1 MSTAK
6 TRFFGCRPQNDN
18 LRRIGLTKSEQLR
31 RQFLFRAYSA
41 IIWVMT
47 PQNFSEQDKKK
58 AFARAIATLKAEGEA
73 VLALCDRL
81 DSSFAQ
87 AVEMIL
93 NCKGRLVV
101 TGMGKSGAIG
111 RKIAGTLCST
121 GTPSLF
127 LHPAEG
133 IHGDLGMVTSSDVVL
148 ALSNSGESN
157 EITNILPAIGRIGA
171 KLIAMVGRPG
181 STLGSFADVV
191 LDTSVECEA
200 CPLGLAPTTST
211 TVQLALGDA
220 LALAV
225 MEARRFTRE
234 DYALFHPG
242 GALGR
247 KLLLRVRDIM
257 RSGSEMAVVKA
268 EVILR
273 DVLFAITTAGA
284 GAACV
289 VDGDGKLIGIITD
302 GDVRRALLND
312 EAALHKRASE
322 VMISNPRTISPD
334 RLATEGLRMM
344 ETPTKQIG
352 EMPVIEDGKPVG
364 MLMLKDLVTA
374 GIV

>member
-1 MSTAK
+1 MA
-6 TRFFGCRPQNDN
+6 PQD
-18 LRRIGLTKSEQLR
+18 
-31 RQFLFRAYSA
+31 
-41 IIWVMT
+41 
-47 PQNFSEQDKKK
+47 FSELDRQN

-73 VLALCDRL
+73 VMALADKL
-81 DSSFAQ
+81 DDSFAR
-87 AVEMIL
+87 AVEL
-93 NCKGRLVV
+93 VLTCKGRLVV

-111 RKIAGTLCST
+111 RKIAGTFCST

-133 IHGDLGMVTSSDVVL
+133 IHGDLGMVTGSDVVL
-148 ALSNSGESN
+148 AISNSGESE
-157 EITNILPAIGRIGA
+157 EIANILPAIARIGS
-171 KLIAMVGRPG
+171 KMIAMVGRKE
-181 STLGSFADVV
+181 STLAHYAEAV

-225 MEARRFTRE
+225 MEARRFTHE

-247 KLLLRVRDIM
+247 KLLLRVGDVM
-257 RSGSEMAVVKA
+257 RKGSEVAIVASDVT
-268 EVILR
+268 LR
-273 DVLFAITTAGA
+273 DTLFAITRAGA

-289 VDGDGKLIGIITD
+289 VDGEGNLAGIITD
-302 GDVRRALLND
+302 GDVRRALLVDDN
-312 EAALHKRASE
+312 ALAKLARE
-322 VMISNPRTISPD
+322 IMISNPRTISPD

-344 ETPTKQIG
+344 EGPPKQIG
-352 EMPVIEDGKPVG
+352 EMPVLEDGKPVG
-364 MLMLKDLVTA
+364 MLMLKDLVAA